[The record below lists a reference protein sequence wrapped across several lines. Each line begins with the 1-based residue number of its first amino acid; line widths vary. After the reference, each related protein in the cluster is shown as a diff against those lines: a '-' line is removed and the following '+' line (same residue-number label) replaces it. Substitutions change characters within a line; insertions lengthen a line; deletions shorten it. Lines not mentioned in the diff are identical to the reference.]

1 MAGDSGQNRTEKP
14 TPRRRERA
22 RADGDVAYS
31 SDLTAAAGL
40 AAVATLVQAG
50 GESWAGS
57 LGRGIESSLAGV
69 VTSEWTFTH
78 TCIVARWVALQLLM
92 AAGIVS
98 GAVISLTVFAG
109 MMQTGVRV
117 TTASL
122 TLKWERLF
130 SAQGLTRLWSVDSL
144 AKTLTV
150 LLKLTVI
157 TIVAGIAAFQQLSVL
172 HAVGASTFRQTT
184 GLGAAV
190 VVRVL
195 WSAAAAALA
204 IGLADYAWHLWR
216 REQRLKMTKQELKQ
230 EAKEE
235 GGDPH
240 LKARMR
246 KMQREMARRK
256 GLKDVP
262 TATVV
267 LTNPTHYAVALKYDK
282 NSAAAPIVVAKGSDA
297 LAKQIARIARKHG
310 VPVLERKP
318 LTRALY
324 KYVEVGKEIPSEFY
338 QTVAEILAFLY
349 RQKRSA

>member
-40 AAVATLVQAG
+40 ASVATLVQMG
-50 GESWAGS
+50 GESWSGALS
-57 LGRGIESSLAGV
+57 RGIESSLASI
-69 VTSEWTFTH
+69 TTKEWTFTH
-78 TCIVARWVALQLLM
+78 TCTVAQWVAMQLVI

-98 GAVISLTVFAG
+98 IAVISLTVMAG

-117 TTASL
+117 TMVSMQ
-122 TLKWERLF
+122 LKWDRLF
-130 SAQGLTRLWSVDSL
+130 SAQGLTKLWSIDSL
-144 AKTLTV
+144 TKTLTV
-150 LLKLTVI
+150 LVKLSVI
-157 TIVAGIAAFQQLSVL
+157 TLVSAIAASQQLAAL
-172 HAVGASTFRQTT
+172 HALGGSTLQQVT
-184 GLGAAV
+184 GLGAGV

-195 WSAAAAALA
+195 WSATGAALA
-204 IGLADYAWHLWR
+204 IGLADYAWLLWR
-216 REQRLKMTKQELKQ
+216 REQRLKMTKQEMKQ
-230 EAKEE
+230 EMKEE

-246 KMQREMARRK
+246 KMQREMSKRK

-262 TATVV
+262 GATVI

-297 LAKQIARIARKHG
+297 LAKQIVRLAKKHG

-338 QTVAEILAFLY
+338 QMVAEILAFLY
-349 RQKRSA
+349 RQKKAG